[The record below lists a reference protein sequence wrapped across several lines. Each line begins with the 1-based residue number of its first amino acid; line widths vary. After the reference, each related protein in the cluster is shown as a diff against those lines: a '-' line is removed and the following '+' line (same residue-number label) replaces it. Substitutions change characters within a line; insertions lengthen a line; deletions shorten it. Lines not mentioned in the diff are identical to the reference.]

1 MIEQKK
7 PHMGFLADESRLYI
21 CVVSNFRMCA
31 PMYVTCDRWCSG
43 DREGLIS
50 RSRSRILFHFSY
62 PEPLP

>member
-31 PMYVTCDRWCSG
+31 PMYVTCDRYRHRYRHRHRYRYRTG
-43 DREGLIS
+43 GVAVTERL
-50 RSRSRILFHFSY
+50 
-62 PEPLP
+62 